1 MLGETVSHYR
11 IVSRLGR
18 GGMGV
23 VYLAE
28 DTHLARQVAIKFST
42 AAPEDEQYRG
52 RFLREARAAS
62 ALNHPHIARIYDYGE
77 TAAGQP
83 FIVME
88 LVTGEDLSR
97 LLHRGGMSVPQALRI
112 VEEVA
117 EALAEAHR
125 HGIVHRDI
133 KPGNIVINE
142 LGQVKVLDFGLAKQ
156 FREGAQPDVSQT
168 QRETSAETA
177 AGTVL
182 GTPSYMSPEQAREAP
197 LAPRSDLFSLGSVF
211 YECLTGRPPFS
222 GTNSVDILAAVLHVE
237 PPPPSQLNPQIPVL
251 LDRVA
256 LKALAKNPEARY
268 QSAGEMIADLR
279 AQRAALSQRDTQ
291 ETELLAARADMR
303 QSHLST
309 ALRSLRTLAGPLGR
323 SRTTT
328 IVVMALM
335 AAAIVA
341 GFWLWPAG
349 RYQAQPEAL
358 RWYQEGLTA
367 LRDGT
372 YYKASKALEQ
382 AADRDPRFTLAH
394 ARLAEAWLE
403 LDFADKAREEML
415 RASPPG
421 SHPRLTRV
429 EEAYLQALQ
438 MTLTGDFPG
447 AVAQYREIVRR
458 TADSGK
464 ADAYLDL
471 GRAFEKNEKLKEAVD
486 SYRQAAGRQSQNPAA
501 WLRLGILY
509 GRQMDQAKAAEAFA
523 KAETIYRGLSN
534 FEGVSEVLYQR
545 AVLANRLGKTAEA
558 RSSLEQALDLSRH
571 IGSRSQQIVVLLAL
585 SAAEQRMSHFAEAQ
599 TDATEAID
607 LARAS
612 GMESLTARGL
622 VDLGNAY
629 FLKGDAENARRY
641 FTQSLEYAR
650 RYRSERNEARA
661 LFSMGS
667 LEMFYGQSEDGLHN
681 VEQALDF
688 YRRGGY
694 QKETAQA
701 LILVARAERKKGD
714 LVAALN
720 SFDQQL
726 EIGRKLGDLTQIA
739 LAQQGSGTVLQAQG
753 RWPEALALYQEAG
766 ETARKSGDPLNTEYD
781 LLNAAE
787 VNWQLGRYEEARQLL
802 AQTGSSASQGALA
815 RAGQIQ
821 AAMALSQRQFPAAI
835 EAGRRVLLETGL
847 SADVAAGVKN
857 VMGLAQVAMGAG
869 REAAASTAEAAALA
883 AKSGSAWL
891 IAETAVGQA
900 QALLAAGDARK
911 ALESAQAAEQ
921 WFARVGN
928 QEAEWR
934 SLLAA
939 ARAEVALKKTENARA
954 DAGHALELLA
964 ALGQKWDSGSYAG
977 YSARPDI
984 QFDRGQLGRLAA
996 AK

>member
-1 MLGETVSHYR
+1 MVGETVSHYR
-11 IVSRLGR
+11 ILSKLGR

-42 AAPEDEQYRG
+42 AAPEDEQYRA

-77 TAAGQP
+77 TTAGQP

-97 LLHRGGMSVPQALRI
+97 LLHRGGISVPQTLRI

-125 HGIVHRDI
+125 YGIVHRDI
-133 KPGNIVINE
+133 KPANIVVNE
-142 LGQVKVLDFGLAKQ
+142 RGQVKVLDFGLAKQ
-156 FREGAQPDVSQT
+156 FGDAARLDTSQT
-168 QRETSAETA
+168 QLETSETA

-211 YECLTGRPPFS
+211 YECLTGRQPFS
-222 GTNSVDILAAVLHVE
+222 GANSVDILAAVLHVE
-237 PPPPSQLNPQIPVL
+237 PAPPSQLNPQVPAS

-256 LKALAKNPEARY
+256 LKALAKAPEVRY

-279 AQRAALSQRDTQ
+279 AERVALTQRDTE
-291 ETELLAARADMR
+291 ETELLATVPASIH
-303 QSHLST
+303 QGHVSS
-309 ALRSLRTLAGPLGR
+309 ALRSLRTLAGPLRR
-323 SRTTT
+323 SRATT
-328 IVVMALM
+328 IVVMALV
-335 AAAIVA
+335 AAVILA
-341 GFWLWPAG
+341 GFWLWPDG
-349 RYQAQPEAL
+349 SYQAQPEAL

-382 AADRDPRFTLAH
+382 AVDRDPQFTLAH

-403 LDFADKAREEML
+403 LDFADKAKEEML
-415 RASPPG
+415 RAAPPG
-421 SHPRLTRV
+421 SRLRLTRV
-429 EEAYLQALQ
+429 EELYLQALQ
-438 MTLTGDFPG
+438 MTLTGDFAG
-447 AVAQYREIVRR
+447 AVVRYREIVGR

-471 GRAFEKNEKLKEAVD
+471 GRAFEKNEKLKEAVG
-486 SYRQAAGRQSQNPAA
+486 SYLEAARRQSQNPAA
-501 WLRLGILY
+501 WLRLAILY

-523 KAETIYRGLSN
+523 KAEPIYRGLSN

-558 RSSLEQALDLSRH
+558 RVSLEQALELSRH
-571 IGSRSQQIVVLLAL
+571 IGSQAQQILVLLAL
-585 SAAEQRMSHFAEAQ
+585 SAADHRMSHFAEAQ

-607 LARAS
+607 LARAN
-612 GMESLTARGL
+612 GMESLTTRGL

-629 FLKGDAENARRY
+629 FLKGDAENARKY

-661 LFSMGS
+661 LFSLGS
-667 LEMFYGQSEDGLHN
+667 LEMRYGQSEEGLHN
-681 VEQALDF
+681 VEQALAF

-701 LILVARAERKKGD
+701 LILVARAQRQKGD
-714 LVAALN
+714 FAAALH

-753 RWPEALALYQEAG
+753 RLPEALARYQEAG
-766 ETARKSGDPLNTEYD
+766 ETARKSGDPLNTQYN
-781 LLNAAE
+781 LLNAAD
-787 VNWQLGRYEEARQLL
+787 VSWRLGHYEEARQLL
-802 AQTGSSASQGALA
+802 AQAGSSASRGALA
-815 RAGQIQ
+815 LAGQIQ
-821 AAMALSQRQFPAAI
+821 AAMALSQRQFPAAM
-835 EAGRRVLLETGL
+835 EAGRRVLLETDL

-857 VMGLAQVAMGAG
+857 VVGLAQVAMGAG
-869 REAAASTAEAAALA
+869 REAAVSTAEAASLA

-891 IAETAVGQA
+891 IAETALGQA

-911 ALESAQAAEQ
+911 ALESAQAAQ
-921 WFARVGN
+921 KWFAGVGN

-934 SLLAA
+934 SRLAA
-939 ARAEVALKKTENARA
+939 ARAEAALKEAENARA
-954 DAGHALELLA
+954 DAGRALELLA
-964 ALGQKWDSGSYAG
+964 ALQQKWDPGSYAG

-984 QFDRGQLGRLAA
+984 QFDRGQLERLANH
-996 AK
+996 

>member
-1 MLGETVSHYR
+1 MVGETVSHYR
-11 IVSRLGR
+11 ILSKLGH

-28 DTHLARQVAIKFST
+28 DTHLARHVAIKFSM
-42 AAPEDEQYRG
+42 ASPEDEQYRA

-97 LLHRGGMSVPQALRI
+97 RLRRGGMSVAQALRI

-133 KPGNIVINE
+133 KPENIVINQR
-142 LGQVKVLDFGLAKQ
+142 GQVKVLDFGLAKQ
-156 FREGAQPDVSQT
+156 FVEAAKSDTTPTR
-168 QRETSAETA
+168 RLTSETA

-222 GTNSVDILAAVLHVE
+222 GTNAVDTLAAVLHVE
-237 PPPPSQLNPQIPVL
+237 PPPPSQLSPQIPVS

-256 LKALAKNPEARY
+256 LKALAKNPETRY

-279 AQRAALSQRDTQ
+279 AERAALSQRDTQ
-291 ETELLAARADMR
+291 ETELLAMPSGTR
-303 QSHLST
+303 QSHMST
-309 ALRSLRTLAGPLGR
+309 ALRSLRTLAGPLRR
-323 SRTTT
+323 SRTTAFVAIT
-328 IVVMALM
+328 LM
-335 AAAIVA
+335 AAAILA
-341 GFWLWPAG
+341 GFWLWPG
-349 RYQAQPEAL
+349 GSYQAQPESL

-382 AADRDPRFTLAH
+382 AVDRDPRFTLAH

-403 LDFADKAREEML
+403 LDFTDKAREEML

-421 SHPRLTRV
+421 SHPRLTRI
-429 EEAYLQALQ
+429 EESYLQALQ
-438 MTLTGDFPG
+438 MTLTGDFSG
-447 AVAQYREIVRR
+447 AAERYREIVGR

-523 KAETIYRGLSN
+523 KAEPIYRGLSN

-558 RSSLEQALDLSRH
+558 RASLEQALDLSRH
-571 IGSRSQQIVVLLAL
+571 IGSQAQQIVVLLAL
-585 SAAEQRMSHFAEAQ
+585 SAAEQRMSHFSEAQ

-607 LARAS
+607 LARAN

-629 FLKGDAENARRY
+629 FLKGDAENARKY
-641 FTQSLEYAR
+641 FTQSLEYAH

-661 LFSMGS
+661 LFSLGS
-667 LEMFYGQSEDGLHN
+667 LEMFYGQSADGLHN

-701 LILVARAERKKGD
+701 LILVARAERQNGD
-714 LVAALN
+714 FGAALS

-739 LAQQGSGTVLQAQG
+739 LAQQGSGTVLEAQG
-753 RWPEALALYQEAG
+753 RWPEALARYQEAG
-766 ETARKSGDPLNTEYD
+766 ETARQSGDPLSTQYD
-781 LLNAAE
+781 LLNAAD
-787 VNWQLGRYEEARQLL
+787 VSWRLGRYDEARQLL
-802 AQTGSSASQGALA
+802 AQAGSSASRGALA
-815 RAGQIQ
+815 LAGRIQ
-821 AAMALSQRQFPAAI
+821 ASMALSRRQFPAAI
-835 EAGRRVLLETGL
+835 EAGRRVLLETDL
-847 SADVAAGVKN
+847 SADVAAGIEN
-857 VMGLAQVAMGAG
+857 VIGLAQIALGAD
-869 REAAASTAEAAALA
+869 RDAAASMAEAASLA
-883 AKSGSAWL
+883 AKSGSARL
-891 IAETAVGQA
+891 IAETTLGQA
-900 QALLAAGDARK
+900 QARLAAGDARK
-911 ALESAQAAEQ
+911 ALESAQAAQQ

-939 ARAEVALKKTENARA
+939 ARAEAALQDAGKARA
-954 DAGHALELLA
+954 DAGRALELLA
-964 ALGQKWDSGSYAG
+964 ALGQKWDPGSYAG

-984 QFDRGQLGRLAA
+984 QFDRSQLERLAA

>member
-11 IVSRLGR
+11 IVSKLGR

-28 DTHLARQVAIKFST
+28 DTHLARQVAVKFST
-42 AAPEDEQYRG
+42 AAPEDEQYRS

-77 TAAGQP
+77 TADGQP

-88 LVTGEDLSR
+88 LVAGEDLSR
-97 LLHRGGMSVPQALRI
+97 LLHRGGMSAGQALRI
-112 VEEVA
+112 VGQVA
-117 EALAEAHR
+117 DALGEAHR

-133 KPGNIVINE
+133 KPGNIVIDD

-156 FREGAQPDVSQT
+156 FAEAAQADTSQT

-182 GTPSYMSPEQAREAP
+182 GTPSYMSPEQARQAP
-197 LAPRSDLFSLGSVF
+197 LAPSSDLFSLGSVL
-211 YECLTGRPPFS
+211 YECLTGRPPFT
-222 GTNSVDILAAVLHVE
+222 GTNSVDILAAVLLVE
-237 PPPPSQLNPQIPVL
+237 PRPPSQLNPQIPPS
-251 LDRVA
+251 LDRVV
-256 LKALAKNPEARY
+256 LKALAKSQEARY
-268 QSAGEMIADLR
+268 QSAGEMIADLGVE
-279 AQRAALSQRDTQ
+279 RAALAQRDTQ
-291 ETELLAARADMR
+291 ETELLAVPQAAR
-303 QSHLST
+303 QNHLST
-309 ALRSLRTLAGPLGR
+309 ALRSLRTLAGPLAR
-323 SRTTT
+323 SRAT
-328 IVVMALM
+328 IIVAVALV
-335 AAAIVA
+335 AALILA

-349 RYQAQPEAL
+349 PYQPQPEAL
-358 RWYQEGLTA
+358 RWYQEGLAA

-382 AADRDPRFTLAH
+382 AAGRDPRFTLAH

-429 EEAYLQALQ
+429 EELYLQALH

-447 AVAQYREIVRR
+447 AVVQYREIVRR
-458 TADSGK
+458 TADSNK

-486 SYRQAAGRQSQNPAA
+486 SYREAAGRQSQNPAA

-523 KAETIYRGLSN
+523 KAEPIYRGLSN

-558 RSSLEQALDLSRH
+558 RSSLELALDLSRH
-571 IGSRSQQIVVLLAL
+571 IGSQAQQIVVLLAL
-585 SAAEQRMSHFAEAQ
+585 SAAEQRLSHFAEAQ
-599 TDATEAID
+599 TDATEATD
-607 LARAS
+607 LARSS
-612 GMESLTARGL
+612 GMESLTTRGL
-622 VDLGNAY
+622 VDLGNAC
-629 FLKGDAENARRY
+629 FLKGDAEDARKY
-641 FTQSLEYAR
+641 FTQSLDYAR

-661 LFSMGS
+661 LFSLGS
-667 LEMFYGQSEDGLHN
+667 LEMFYGQSDDGLHN
-681 VEQALDF
+681 VEQALAF

-694 QKETAQA
+694 QKEIAQA
-701 LILVARAERKKGD
+701 LILVARAQRQKGD

-726 EIGRKLGDLTQIA
+726 EVARKLGDPTQIA
-739 LAQQGSGTVLQAQG
+739 LAQQGSGTVLEEQG
-753 RWPEALALYQEAG
+753 RWPEALARYQEAG
-766 ETARKSGDPLNTEYD
+766 ETARQAGDPLNAQYD
-781 LLNAAE
+781 SLNAAA
-787 VNWQLGRYEEARQLL
+787 VSWQLGRYDEARQLL
-802 AQTGSSASQGALA
+802 AQAGSSASRGALA
-815 RAGQIQ
+815 LAGQIQ

-835 EAGRRVLLETGL
+835 ETGRRVLLETDL
-847 SADVAAGVKN
+847 SADVSAGVKN
-857 VMGLAQVAMGAG
+857 VVGLAQVAMGAG
-869 REAAASTAEAAALA
+869 REAAASTAEAATLA
-883 AKSGSAWL
+883 AKSRSSWQ
-891 IAETAVGQA
+891 IAETALGRA

-911 ALESAQAAEQ
+911 ALESAQAARQ
-921 WFARVGN
+921 WFAGVSN

-939 ARAEVALKKTENARA
+939 ARAEAALKETGTARA
-954 DAGHALELLA
+954 DAGRALELLA
-964 ALGQKWDSGSYAG
+964 GLAQKWDSVSYAG

-984 QFDRGQLGRLAA
+984 QFDRGQLEHLAA

>member
-42 AAPEDEQYRG
+42 AAPEDEQYRA

-62 ALNHPHIARIYDYGE
+62 GLNHPHIARIYDYGE

-222 GTNSVDILAAVLHVE
+222 GMNSVDILAAVLHVE

-486 SYRQAAGRQSQNPAA
+486 SYREAAGRQSQNPAA

-523 KAETIYRGLSN
+523 KAEPIYRGLSN

-571 IGSRSQQIVVLLAL
+571 IGSQSQQIVVLLAL
-585 SAAEQRMSHFAEAQ
+585 SAAEQRMSRFAEAQ

-629 FLKGDAENARRY
+629 FLKGDAENARKY

-661 LFSMGS
+661 LFSLGS

>member
-1 MLGETVSHYR
+1 MVGETVSHYR
-11 IVSRLGR
+11 ILSRLGR

-42 AAPEDEQYRG
+42 AAPEDEQYRA

-97 LLHRGGMSVPQALRI
+97 LLHRGGMSVAQALRI

-117 EALAEAHR
+117 EALGEAHR

-142 LGQVKVLDFGLAKQ
+142 RGQVKVLDFGLAKQ
-156 FREGAQPDVSQT
+156 FGQSAQPDISQT

-237 PPPPSQLNPQIPVL
+237 PAPPSQLNPQIPVS
-251 LDRVA
+251 LDRVV
-256 LKALAKNPEARY
+256 LKALVKDPEARY
-268 QSAGEMIADLR
+268 QSAGEMIADVR
-279 AQRAALSQRDTQ
+279 AARAALSHPDTEQ
-291 ETELLAARADMR
+291 TELLAVSPGTR
-303 QSHLST
+303 QSHLTT
-309 ALRSLRTLAGPLGR
+309 ALRSLRTLAGPLRR

-328 IVVMALM
+328 IAVMALM
-335 AAAIVA
+335 AALILA
-341 GFWLWPAG
+341 GFWLWPG
-349 RYQAQPEAL
+349 GSYQAQPESL

-382 AADRDPRFTLAH
+382 AVDRDPRFTLAH

-429 EEAYLQALQ
+429 EESYLQALQ

-447 AVAQYREIVRR
+447 AVVRYREIVGR
-458 TADSGK
+458 TVDSGK

-471 GRAFEKNEKLKEAVD
+471 GRALEKNEKLKEAVD
-486 SYRQAAGRQSQNPAA
+486 SYREAAARQSQNPAA
-501 WLRLGILY
+501 WLRLAILY

-523 KAETIYRGLSN
+523 KAEPIYRGLSN

-558 RSSLEQALDLSRH
+558 RASLEQALELSRH
-571 IGSRSQQIVVLLAL
+571 IGSQAQQIVVLLAL

-607 LARAS
+607 LARAN
-612 GMESLTARGL
+612 GMESLTTRGL

-629 FLKGDAENARRY
+629 FLKGDAENAKKY

-661 LFSMGS
+661 LFSLGS

-681 VEQALDF
+681 VELALAF

-701 LILVARAERKKGD
+701 LILAARAQRQKGD
-714 LVAALN
+714 FVAALN

-726 EIGRKLGDLTQIA
+726 EIGRRLGDLTQIA
-739 LAQQGSGTVLQAQG
+739 LAQQGSGTVLEAQG
-753 RWPEALALYQEAG
+753 RWPEALARYQEAG
-766 ETARKSGDPLNTEYD
+766 ETARKSGDPLSTQYD
-781 LLNAAE
+781 LLNAAD
-787 VNWQLGRYEEARQLL
+787 VSWRLGRYEEARQLL
-802 AQTGSSASQGALA
+802 AQASSSNSRGALA
-815 RAGQIQ
+815 QAGQIQ

-857 VMGLAQVAMGAG
+857 MVGLAQVAMGAG
-869 REAAASTAEAAALA
+869 REAAASTAEAASLA
-883 AKSGSAWL
+883 ARSGSAWL
-891 IAETAVGQA
+891 IAETALGQA
-900 QALLAAGDARK
+900 QAQLAAGDAHK
-911 ALESAQAAEQ
+911 ALESARAAQQ

-939 ARAEVALKKTENARA
+939 AQAEVVLKDAGNARA
-954 DAGHALELLA
+954 DAGRALELLA
-964 ALGQKWDSGSYAG
+964 ALGQKWDPGSYAG

-984 QFDRGQLGRLAA
+984 QFDRGQLERLAA

>member
-1 MLGETVSHYR
+1 MVGETVSHYR
-11 IVSRLGR
+11 IVSKLGR

-28 DTHLARQVAIKFST
+28 DTHLGRQVAIKFST
-42 AAPEDEQYRG
+42 AAPEDEQYRA

-97 LLHRGGMSVPQALRI
+97 LLHRGGMSVAQALRI

-133 KPGNIVINE
+133 KPSNIVINE
-142 LGQVKVLDFGLAKQ
+142 RGQVKVLDFGLAKQ
-156 FREGAQPDVSQT
+156 FVEPARSDTTPTERVT
-168 QRETSAETA
+168 AETA

-197 LAPRSDLFSLGSVF
+197 LAPRSDLFSLGTVF

-222 GTNSVDILAAVLHVE
+222 GTNAVDTLAAVLHVE
-237 PPPPSQLNPQIPVL
+237 PPPPSQLNPRIPAS

-256 LKALAKNPEARY
+256 MKALAKAPEARY
-268 QSAGEMIADLR
+268 QSADEMIGDLR
-279 AQRAALSQRDTQ
+279 AERAALVQRDTA
-291 ETELLAARADMR
+291 ETELLALPPSVHMG
-303 QSHLST
+303 HLSV
-309 ALRSLRTLAGPLGR
+309 ALGSLRTLAGPLRR
-323 SRTTT
+323 SHTTRM
-328 IVVMALM
+328 VVMALV
-335 AAAIVA
+335 ALAILA
-341 GFWLWPAG
+341 GFWLWPT
-349 RYQAQPEAL
+349 RSYQAQPESQ
-358 RWYQEGLTA
+358 RWYQEGVTA

-382 AADRDPRFTLAH
+382 AVDRDPRFTLAH

-403 LDFADKAREEML
+403 LDFADKAREQML

-421 SHPRLTRV
+421 SHPRLTRL

-438 MTLTGDFPG
+438 MTLTGDFAG
-447 AVAQYREIVRR
+447 AAARYREIVGR

-471 GRAFEKNEKLKEAVD
+471 GRAYEKDEKLKDAMD
-486 SYRQAAGRQSQNPAA
+486 SYREAAGRQSQNPAA
-501 WLRLGILY
+501 RLRLGILY
-509 GRQMDQAKAAEAFA
+509 GRQMDQAKAVEAFA
-523 KAETIYRGLSN
+523 KAEPIYRSLSN

-558 RSSLEQALDLSRH
+558 RASLEQALDLSRQ
-571 IGSRSQQIVVLLAL
+571 IGSQAQQILVLLAL
-585 SAAEQRMSHFAEAQ
+585 SAAEHRMSHFAEAQ
-599 TDATEAID
+599 TDATEAIE
-607 LARAS
+607 LARAN
-612 GMESLTARGL
+612 GMEGLSTRGL

-629 FLKGDAENARRY
+629 FLKGDAENAKKY
-641 FTQSLEYAR
+641 FAQSLDYAR

-661 LFSMGS
+661 LFSLGS

-681 VEQALDF
+681 VEQALAF

-701 LILVARAERKKGD
+701 LILVARAQRQKGD
-714 LVAALN
+714 FAAALN

-726 EIGRKLGDLTQIA
+726 EIGRKLGDPTQIA
-739 LAQQGSGTVLQAQG
+739 LAQQGSGTVLEAQG
-753 RWPEALALYQEAG
+753 RWPEALTRYQEAG
-766 ETARKSGDPLNTEYD
+766 ETARQAGDPLNMQYD
-781 LLNAAE
+781 LLNAAN
-787 VNWQLGRYEEARQLL
+787 VSWRLGRYAEARQLL
-802 AQTGSSASQGALA
+802 AQAGSSASRGALA
-815 RAGQIQ
+815 LAGQIQ
-821 AAMALSQRQFPAAI
+821 AAMALSQRQFPAAM

-847 SADVAAGVKN
+847 SADVAAGVKT
-857 VMGLAQVAMGAG
+857 VVGLAQIAMGAG
-869 REAAASTAEAAALA
+869 REAAASTAEAASLA

-891 IAETAVGQA
+891 IADTALGQA
-900 QALLAAGDARK
+900 QALLAAGDARR
-911 ALESAQAAEQ
+911 ALESARAAQQ

-939 ARAEVALKKTENARA
+939 ARAEAALKDAGDARA
-954 DAGHALELLA
+954 DAGRALELLA
-964 ALGQKWDSGSYAG
+964 ALRQKWDSGSYLG

-984 QFDRGQLGRLAA
+984 QFDRGQLERLAA
-996 AK
+996 GK

>member
-1 MLGETVSHYR
+1 MVGETVSHYR
-11 IVSRLGR
+11 ILSRLGH

-42 AAPEDEQYRG
+42 AAPEDEQYRA

-77 TAAGQP
+77 TATGQP

-88 LVTGEDLSR
+88 LVAGEDLSR
-97 LLHRGGMSVPQALRI
+97 LLHRGGTSVAQALRI

-142 LGQVKVLDFGLAKQ
+142 RGQVKVLDFGLAKQ
-156 FREGAQPDVSQT
+156 FGAGAQPDASQT

-177 AGTVL
+177 AGMVL
-182 GTPSYMSPEQAREAP
+182 GTPLYMSPEQAREAP

-222 GTNSVDILAAVLHVE
+222 GTNSVDIMAAVLHVE
-237 PPPPSQLNPQIPVL
+237 PPPPSQLNPQIPES

-256 LKALAKNPEARY
+256 LKALAKNPQARY
-268 QSAGEMIADLR
+268 QSAGEMIVDLR
-279 AQRAALSQRDTQ
+279 AERAALSQRDTQ
-291 ETELLAARADMR
+291 ETELLAVPPGTR

-309 ALRSLRTLAGPLGR
+309 ALGSLRTLAGPLRR
-323 SRTTT
+323 SRTSTM
-328 IVVMALM
+328 VALAVI
-335 AAAIVA
+335 AALILA
-341 GFWLWPAG
+341 GFWLWPGG

-382 AADRDPRFTLAH
+382 AVERDPRFTMAH
-394 ARLAEAWLE
+394 ARLAEAWFE
-403 LDFADKAREEML
+403 LDFTDKAREEML

-429 EEAYLQALQ
+429 EESYLQALQ

-447 AVAQYREIVRR
+447 AVVGYREIVGR

-471 GRAFEKNEKLKEAVD
+471 GRALEKNEKLKEAVD
-486 SYRQAAGRQSQNPAA
+486 SYREAAGRQSQNPAA
-501 WLRLGILY
+501 WLRLAILY

-523 KAETIYRGLSN
+523 KAEPIYRSLSN

-558 RSSLEQALDLSRH
+558 RASLEQALELSRH
-571 IGSRSQQIVVLLAL
+571 IGSQAQQIVVLLAL
-585 SAAEQRMSHFAEAQ
+585 SAAEQRMSHFSEAQ

-607 LARAS
+607 LARAN

-622 VDLGNAY
+622 VELGNAY
-629 FLKGDAENARRY
+629 FLKGDAENAKRY

-661 LFSMGS
+661 LFSLGS

-681 VEQALDF
+681 VEQALAF
-688 YRRGGY
+688 FRRGGY

-701 LILVARAERKKGD
+701 LLLVARAQRQKGD
-714 LVAALN
+714 FVAALN

-726 EIGRKLGDLTQIA
+726 EIGRRLGDLTQIA
-739 LAQQGSGTVLQAQG
+739 LVQQGSGTVLQALG
-753 RWPEALALYQEAG
+753 RWPEALARYQEAG
-766 ETARKSGDPLNTEYD
+766 ETARQSGDPLNTQYD
-781 LLNAAE
+781 LLDAAD
-787 VNWQLGRYEEARQLL
+787 VSWRLGRYEEARQLL
-802 AQTGSSASQGALA
+802 AQASSSNSRGALA
-815 RAGQIQ
+815 QAGQIQ

-857 VMGLAQVAMGAG
+857 VVGLAQIAMGAG

-891 IAETAVGQA
+891 IAETALGQA
-900 QALLAAGDARK
+900 QALLAVGDARK
-911 ALESAQAAEQ
+911 ALESAQGAQQ

-928 QEAEWR
+928 PEAEWR

-939 ARAEVALKKTENARA
+939 ARAEAALKEAENARG
-954 DAGHALELLA
+954 DAGRALDLLA
-964 ALGQKWDSGSYAG
+964 ALQQKWDPGSYAG

-984 QFDRGQLGRLAA
+984 QFDRGQLERLAA

>member
-1 MLGETVSHYR
+1 MVGETVSHYR
-11 IVSRLGR
+11 IVSRLGS

-42 AAPEDEQYRG
+42 AAPEDGQYRA

-88 LVTGEDLSR
+88 LVAGEDLSQ
-97 LLHRGGMSVPQALRI
+97 LLHRGGMSVAQALRI

-142 LGQVKVLDFGLAKQ
+142 RGQVKVLDFGLAKQ
-156 FREGAQPDVSQT
+156 FVEAAQSDISQT
-168 QRETSAETA
+168 LRETSAETA
-177 AGTVL
+177 AGMLL

-211 YECLTGRPPFS
+211 YECLTGQPPFS

-237 PPPPSQLNPQIPVL
+237 PPPPSQLNAQIPVS
-251 LDRVA
+251 LDRIA

-268 QSAGEMIADLR
+268 QSAGEMIGDLQ
-279 AQRAALSQRDTQ
+279 AARAAVSQRDTQ
-291 ETELLAARADMR
+291 ETELLALPPGARP
-303 QSHLST
+303 SHLST
-309 ALRSLRTLAGPLGR
+309 ALGSLRTLAGPLGR

-328 IVVMALM
+328 IVVMALV
-335 AAAIVA
+335 AALILA
-341 GFWLWPAG
+341 GFWLWPG
-349 RYQAQPEAL
+349 GSYQAQPESL
-358 RWYQEGLTA
+358 RWYQEGLAA

-447 AVAQYREIVRR
+447 AVVQYREIVRR

-486 SYRQAAGRQSQNPAA
+486 SYREAAQRQSQNPAA

-509 GRQMDQAKAAEAFA
+509 GRQMDQSKAAEAFA
-523 KAETIYRGLSN
+523 KAEPIYRSLSN

-558 RSSLEQALDLSRH
+558 RAGLEQALDLSRH
-571 IGSRSQQIVVLLAL
+571 IGSQAQQIVVLLAL

-629 FLKGDAENARRY
+629 FLKGDAENAKKY

-661 LFSMGS
+661 LFSLGS

-681 VEQALDF
+681 VEQALEF

-701 LILVARAERKKGD
+701 LILVARAQRQKGD
-714 LVAALN
+714 FVAALN

-726 EIGRKLGDLTQIA
+726 EIGRKQGDLTQMA
-739 LAQQGSGTVLQAQG
+739 LAQQGSGTVLEAQG
-753 RWPEALALYQEAG
+753 RWPEALARYQEAG
-766 ETARKSGDPLNTEYD
+766 ETARQSGDPLNTQYD
-781 LLNAAE
+781 LLNAAD
-787 VNWQLGRYEEARQLL
+787 VSWQLGHYEEARQLL
-802 AQTGSSASQGALA
+802 AQAGSSASRGTLAL
-815 RAGQIQ
+815 AGQIQ
-821 AAMALSQRQFPAAI
+821 AAMALSQRQFPAAM
-835 EAGRRVLLETGL
+835 EAGRRVLLETDL

-857 VMGLAQVAMGAG
+857 VVGLAQVAMGAG

-891 IAETAVGQA
+891 IAETALGQA
-900 QALLAAGDARK
+900 QAQLAAGDAHK
-911 ALESAQAAEQ
+911 ALESAQAAQQ

-934 SLLAA
+934 SRLAA
-939 ARAEVALKKTENARA
+939 ARAEAALKQAENARA
-954 DAGHALELLA
+954 DAGRALELLA
-964 ALGQKWDSGSYAG
+964 ALQQKWDPGSYAG

-984 QFDRGQLGRLAA
+984 QFDRGQVERLAA
-996 AK
+996 VK

>member
-1 MLGETVSHYR
+1 MVGETVSHYR
-11 IVSRLGR
+11 IVSKLGR

-28 DTHLARQVAIKFST
+28 DTHLARRVAIKFST
-42 AAPEDEQYRG
+42 AAPEDEQYRS

-88 LVTGEDLSR
+88 LVAGEDLSQ
-97 LLHRGGMSVPQALRI
+97 LLRRGGMPVPQALRI

-142 LGQVKVLDFGLAKQ
+142 RGQVKVLDFGLAKH
-156 FREGAQPDVSQT
+156 FVEAARSDITPTERVT
-168 QRETSAETA
+168 AETA

-182 GTPSYMSPEQAREAP
+182 GTPTYMSPEQAREAP
-197 LAPRSDLFSLGSVF
+197 LAPPSDLFSLGSVF
-211 YECLTGRPPFS
+211 YECLTGQPPFS

-237 PPPPSQLNPQIPVL
+237 PPPPSQLNPQIPAS

-256 LKALAKNPEARY
+256 MKALAKAPTARY
-268 QSAGEMIADLR
+268 QSAGEMIVDLQ
-279 AQRAALSQRDTQ
+279 AERAALSLH
-291 ETELLAARADMR
+291 ETDATGLVAAPPGSR
-303 QSHLST
+303 QSHLNT
-309 ALRSLRTLAGPLGR
+309 ALRSLRTLTGPLRR
-323 SRTTT
+323 SRSTT
-328 IVVMALM
+328 IVVMALL
-335 AAAIVA
+335 AALVLA
-341 GFWLWPAG
+341 GLWLWPAG
-349 RYQAQPEAL
+349 RYQPQAESL
-358 RWYQEGLTA
+358 RWYQEGLAA

-372 YYKASKALEQ
+372 YYKASKALEL
-382 AADRDPRFTLAH
+382 AVERDPRFTLAH
-394 ARLAEAWLE
+394 ARLAEAWQE
-403 LDFADKAREEML
+403 LDFTDKAREEML

-421 SHPRLTRV
+421 SHPRLTRA

-438 MTLTGDFPG
+438 MTLTGDFAG
-447 AVAQYREIVRR
+447 AVIRYREIVGR

-486 SYRQAAGRQSQNPAA
+486 AFREAAARQSQNPAA

-509 GRQMDQAKAAEAFA
+509 GRQMDQAKAAEAFD
-523 KAETIYRGLSN
+523 KAEPIYRGLSN
-534 FEGVSEVLYQR
+534 FEGVCEVLYQR

-558 RSSLEQALDLSRH
+558 RASLEQALELSRH
-571 IGSRSQQIVVLLAL
+571 IGSQTQQISVLLAL

-612 GMESLTARGL
+612 GMESFTTRGL

-629 FLKGDAENARRY
+629 FLKGDAENAKKY
-641 FTQSLEYAR
+641 FSQSLEYAR

-661 LFSMGS
+661 LFSLGS

-681 VEQALDF
+681 VEQALAF

-701 LILVARAERKKGD
+701 LILVARAQRQKGD
-714 LVAALN
+714 FAAALN

-726 EIGRKLGDLTQIA
+726 EIGRKLGDLSQIA
-739 LAQQGSGTVLQAQG
+739 LAQQGSGTVLEAQG
-753 RWPEALALYQEAG
+753 RWPEALARYREAG
-766 ETARKSGDPLNTEYD
+766 ETARQAGDPLDTQYD
-781 LLNAAE
+781 LLNAADMS
-787 VNWQLGRYEEARQLL
+787 WQLGRYEEARQLL
-802 AQTGSSASQGALA
+802 AQAGSSASRGATALA
-815 RAGQIQ
+815 GRIQ
-821 AAMALSQRQFPAAI
+821 SAMALSQRQFPAAM
-835 EAGRRVLLETGL
+835 EDARRVLLEANLG
-847 SADVAAGVKN
+847 ADVAAGVKN
-857 VMGLAQVAMGAG
+857 VLGLAQIAMGAG

-891 IAETAVGQA
+891 IAETALGQA

-911 ALESAQAAEQ
+911 ALESAQSAQ
-921 WFARVGN
+921 GWFAPVGN

-939 ARAEVALKKTENARA
+939 ARAEAALKETENARA
-954 DAGHALELLA
+954 DAGRALELLA
-964 ALGQKWDSGSYAG
+964 ALGQKWDPGSYAG

-984 QFDRGQLGRLAA
+984 QFDRGQLERLAA
-996 AK
+996 GK

>member
-11 IVSRLGR
+11 IVSKLGR

-28 DTHLARQVAIKFST
+28 DTHLARRVAIKFST
-42 AAPEDEQYRG
+42 AAPEDEQYRA

-88 LVTGEDLSR
+88 LVAGEDLSR
-97 LLHRGGMSVPQALRI
+97 LLHRGGMSAPQALRI

-142 LGQVKVLDFGLAKQ
+142 RGQVKVLDFGLAKQ

-168 QRETSAETA
+168 QQETSAETA

-222 GTNSVDILAAVLHVE
+222 GTNSVDILAAVLYVE
-237 PPPPSQLNPQIPVL
+237 PPPPSQLDPRIPVS
-251 LDRVA
+251 LDRVV

-279 AQRAALSQRDTQ
+279 AERDAVSQRDTQ
-291 ETELLAARADMR
+291 ETELLAVSTSTR

-309 ALRSLRTLAGPLGR
+309 ALGSLRTLAGPLGR

-328 IVVMALM
+328 VVAMALM
-335 AAAIVA
+335 AALILA
-341 GFWLWPAG
+341 GVWLWPAG
-349 RYQAQPEAL
+349 SYQARPEAL
-358 RWYQEGLTA
+358 RWYQEGLAA

-429 EEAYLQALQ
+429 EQAYLQALQ

-486 SYRQAAGRQSQNPAA
+486 SYREAAARQSQNPAA

-523 KAETIYRGLSN
+523 RAEPIYRGLSN

-558 RSSLEQALDLSRH
+558 RAALEQALDLSRH
-571 IGSRSQQIVVLLAL
+571 IGSQAQQIVVLLAL
-585 SAAEQRMSHFAEAQ
+585 SAAEQRMSHFSEAQ

-629 FLKGDAENARRY
+629 FLKGDTENAKKY
-641 FTQSLEYAR
+641 FAQSLEYAR
-650 RYRSERNEARA
+650 RYRSEHNQARA
-661 LFSMGS
+661 LLSLGS
-667 LEMFYGQSEDGLHN
+667 LEMSYGQSEDGLHS
-681 VEQALDF
+681 VEQALTF

-701 LILVARAERKKGD
+701 LILVARAQRQKGD
-714 LVAALN
+714 FVAALS

-726 EIGRKLGDLTQIA
+726 EIGRKLDDLTQIA
-739 LAQQGSGTVLQAQG
+739 LAQQGSGTVLEAQG
-753 RWPEALALYQEAG
+753 RWPEALARYREAG
-766 ETARKSGDPLNTEYD
+766 ETARRAGDPLNAQYD
-781 LLNAAE
+781 LLNAAD
-787 VNWQLGRYEEARQLL
+787 VSWQLGHYEEARQLL
-802 AQTGSSASQGALA
+802 AQAGSSASRGALA
-815 RAGQIQ
+815 LAGQIQ
-821 AAMALSQRQFPAAI
+821 AAMALSQRQFPAAV
-835 EAGRRVLLETGL
+835 EAGRRVLLETDL
-847 SADVAAGVKN
+847 SADVASGVKN

-883 AKSGSAWL
+883 AKSGSASR
-891 IAETAVGQA
+891 IAETAMGQA

-911 ALESAQAAEQ
+911 ALESAQAAQE
-921 WFARVGN
+921 WFAGVGN

-934 SLLAA
+934 SRLAA
-939 ARAEVALKKTENARA
+939 ARAEAALKQAENARA
-954 DAGHALELLA
+954 DAGRALELLA
-964 ALGQKWDSGSYAG
+964 ALQQKWDPESYAG

-984 QFDRGQLGRLAA
+984 QFDRGQLERLAA